1 MPHTIPRKGRHAKI
15 ADNNLSSHDSA
26 SFNKTAAI
34 DVLNHILEHELAGVL
49 LYTRSSLVV
58 FGPQRRSLVQWM
70 NQQANEAL
78 LHARKVGELITHYG
92 EMPSLGIAPT
102 PGTHELEIEPLLRRL
117 LNHEIVT
124 LDLYRHLLAIAKDG
138 SVLLEEFARTMV
150 QTEELHAGE
159 IEKMLRPAEHHA
171 TV

>member
-1 MPHTIPRKGRHAKI
+1 MPHTIPRKSRHSKLTEHNQGFH
-15 ADNNLSSHDSA
+15 DNA
-26 SFNKTAAI
+26 SFNKTAAL

-49 LYTRSSLVV
+49 LYSRSALVV

-70 NQQANEAL
+70 NEQANEAL
-78 LHARKVGELITHYG
+78 QHARKVGELITHYG
-92 EMPSLGIAPT
+92 ELPSLGLAAT
-102 PGTHELEIEPLLRRL
+102 PESHELELEPLLRRL

-124 LDLYRHLLAIAKDG
+124 LELYRHLLSIAKDG

-159 IEKMLRPAEHHA
+159 VEKMLRPAEHPAHA
-171 TV
+171 